1 MKIFVVQEFCLSSPI
16 LASVLLANAIWYR
29 CNETEQTVS
38 SFKLQ
43 VFISQR
49 PQLGYV
55 NKYKQHNIEQNKAM
69 NLKIFN
75 NTDLNISTE
84 EHI

>member
-43 VFISQR
+43 VFISQ
-49 PQLGYV
+49 LGYV

-69 NLKIFN
+69 NLKI
-75 NTDLNISTE
+75 
-84 EHI
+84 

>member
-1 MKIFVVQEFCLSSPI
+1 MLFGIGTMKPNRRFQ
-16 LASVLLANAIWYR
+16 
-29 CNETEQTVS
+29 VS
-38 SFKLQ
+38 SFFLF
-43 VFISQR
+43 VFFFISQR

-69 NLKIFN
+69 NLKICN